1 MRVTWRRRLLVAVG
15 AGVVFSS
22 GFGLAVAGAP
32 PPTLSGEALNS
43 AVGTGSS
50 VCPSPAF
57 TVSGTIPKFNVSG
70 DGTSTTAN
78 PYPGSYSETGNW
90 TSTSFNAT
98 FTIISGTT
106 TITGSKSG
114 GGGDCSPTITDVN
127 TASAAQTGPYTAT
140 IHTPSGD
147 FLDRGVSVGSVSVT
161 PPLSGSLASQTET
174 FTSTLAQPV
183 PLAPT
188 SFAQCMN
195 GGWRDF
201 PQFKNQGGCVSFVA
215 TGGKNPGGG

>member
-78 PYPGSYSETGNW
+78 PYPGSFSETGNW
-90 TSTSFNAT
+90 TSTSFSAT
-98 FTIISGTT
+98 FTIVSGAT

-114 GGGDCSPTITDVN
+114 GSGTCDDSGQNAGTLPES
-127 TASAAQTGPYTAT
+127 ASQTGPYTAT

-147 FLDRGVSVGSVSVT
+147 FVDAGFSAGSVT
-161 PPLSGSLASQTET
+161 AGAFTGTLNET
-174 FTSTLAQPV
+174 FTSTLPQPV

-195 GGWRDF
+195 NGWRNF
-201 PQFKNQGGCVSFVA
+201 PQFKNQGDCVSFVA